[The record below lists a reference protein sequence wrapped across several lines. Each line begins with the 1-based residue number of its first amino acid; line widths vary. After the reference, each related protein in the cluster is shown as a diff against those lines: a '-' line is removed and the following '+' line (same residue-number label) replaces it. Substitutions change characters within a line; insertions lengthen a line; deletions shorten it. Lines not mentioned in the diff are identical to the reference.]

1 MVLPCCGSAS
11 FAFMAYTKDIPK
23 KRFQL
28 SLKSSAMEPVIQPFY
43 RDLGLN
49 PIGTTTRKGLNILYA
64 IVIIFAI
71 VKWVVGFSANEVLPS
86 WPLIILVA
94 SFVFSLY
101 FVNRTRFY
109 PEGLFFV
116 SITQDHLKYRGL
128 KDSEAQFF
136 TLNNIEYIHHD
147 EERVG
152 FKPAGDHWHYI
163 SSSQYTKEVFEHL
176 QKAIANH
183 RVHSNS

>member
-1 MVLPCCGSAS
+1 
-11 FAFMAYTKDIPK
+11 
-23 KRFQL
+23 
-28 SLKSSAMEPVIQPFY
+28 MEPVIQQFY
-43 RDLGLN
+43 LDLGLN
-49 PIGTTTRKGLNILYA
+49 PIGTTTRKGLNVLYA
-64 IVIIFAI
+64 VVILFAI

-86 WPLIILVA
+86 WSLIILVA

-116 SITQDHLKYRGL
+116 SITQDQLKYRGL
-128 KDSEAQFF
+128 RDSEVQVFS
-136 TLNNIEYIHHD
+136 LNNIEYIHHD

-163 SSSQYTKEVFEHL
+163 SSGQNTKEIFEHL
-176 QKAIANH
+176 QNAVANH
-183 RVHSNS
+183 QLHSTPEVEHSQLQNS

>member
-1 MVLPCCGSAS
+1 MVLGCCGSVS
-11 FAFMAYTKDIPK
+11 SAFMAYTASIPK

-28 SLKSSAMEPVIQPFY
+28 SLKSSTMEPVIQPFY
-43 RDLGLN
+43 LDLGLN
-49 PIGTTTRKGLNILYA
+49 PIDTTTRKGLNILYA
-64 IVIIFAI
+64 VVIIFAI
-71 VKWVVGFSANEVLPS
+71 VKWVVGFSANEALPS

-109 PEGLFFV
+109 PEGKFFV
-116 SITQDHLKYRGL
+116 AITQDDLKYRGL

-136 TLNNIEYIHHD
+136 SLNDIEYIHHD